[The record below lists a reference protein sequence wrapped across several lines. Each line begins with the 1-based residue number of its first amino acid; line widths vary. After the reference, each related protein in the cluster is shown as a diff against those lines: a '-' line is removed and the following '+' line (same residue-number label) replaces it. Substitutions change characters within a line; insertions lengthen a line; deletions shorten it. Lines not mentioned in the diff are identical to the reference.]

1 MLLLILSF
9 GGACPPP
16 YDACRLTMMVS
27 LVSQPGWGRGLVG
40 LDGSVCRSRDQ
51 GSHVETVSPARLSLH
66 TWLPSTAPDVLL
78 VLYFKKRDEGPVWL

>member
-1 MLLLILSF
+1 MLSF
-9 GGACPPP
+9 GGACPLP
-16 YDACRLTMMVS
+16 YDACKLTMMV
-27 LVSQPGWGRGLVG
+27 LLISQPGVGGGAGLVG
-40 LDGSVCRSRDQ
+40 LDGSVCQSHDQ